1 MLFFFRFESNLPY
14 SDQLPVRLIS
24 DQVLSHVEFRSSP
37 DPTAKNLLSK
47 LSFRF
52 SSVNVD
58 HTVTSTNRD
67 SRNSNDTSLFTELS
81 LVAEVIDGPNDDFDT
96 NEDSNNSDGG
106 EDGGGENGSDDSCV
120 VIGEG
125 NEITT
130 CIKEEHELPQEIQE
144 ISLAE
149 EVLDGSSDDLS
160 VNDDS
165 HIGDG
170 DKDGDEDVG
179 DGGNEHENYNNMGM
193 AKEEEIQTCISEE
206 RELPQEILELS
217 LAETV
222 KGLAEPTS
230 HEMKRHP

>member
-47 LSFRF
+47 LCFRF

-106 EDGGGENGSDDSCV
+106 EDGGGENGSDDSCM

-130 CIKEEHELPQEIQE
+130 CIKEEHELPQEI
-144 ISLAE
+144 L
-149 EVLDGSSDDLS
+149 V
-160 VNDDS
+160 
-165 HIGDG
+165 
-170 DKDGDEDVG
+170 
-179 DGGNEHENYNNMGM
+179 
-193 AKEEEIQTCISEE
+193 
-206 RELPQEILELS
+206 LS

-222 KGLAEPTS
+222 KGLAEPAS
-230 HEMKRHP
+230 HEMKMHP

>member
-96 NEDSNNSDGG
+96 NEDSNNNDGG
-106 EDGGGENGSDDSCV
+106 KDGGGENGSDDSCM

-125 NEITT
+125 NEIKT
-130 CIKEEHELPQEIQE
+130 CINGKEIQE

-149 EVLDGSSDDLS
+149 EVLDGSNDDLS

-222 KGLAEPTS
+222 KGLAEPAS
-230 HEMKRHP
+230 HEMKMHP

>member
-81 LVAEVIDGPNDDFDT
+81 LVAEVI
-96 NEDSNNSDGG
+96 EDQMMILIQMKIVITVMAVNMVAVKM
-106 EDGGGENGSDDSCV
+106 EATTV
-120 VIGEG
+120 VW
-125 NEITT
+125 
-130 CIKEEHELPQEIQE
+130 
-144 ISLAE
+144 
-149 EVLDGSSDDLS
+149 
-160 VNDDS
+160 
-165 HIGDG
+165 
-170 DKDGDEDVG
+170 
-179 DGGNEHENYNNMGM
+179 
-193 AKEEEIQTCISEE
+193 
-206 RELPQEILELS
+206 
-217 LAETV
+217 
-222 KGLAEPTS
+222 
-230 HEMKRHP
+230 